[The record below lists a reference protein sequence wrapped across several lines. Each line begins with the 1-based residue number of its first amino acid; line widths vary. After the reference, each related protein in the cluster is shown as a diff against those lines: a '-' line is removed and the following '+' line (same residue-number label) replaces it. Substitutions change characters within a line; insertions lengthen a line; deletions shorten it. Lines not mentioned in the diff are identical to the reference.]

1 METEQKQMT
10 LLEQAEQHL
19 RQLSP
24 DRLRTATE
32 FLAFLAQQEKTEGET
47 RQQQF
52 LKAHESIMHRHEQ
65 FQGHT
70 WPPHPDSVTLIRQM
84 REGDEYRG

>member
-19 RQLSP
+19 RQLSS

-32 FLAFLAQQEKTEGET
+32 FLAFLAQQEKTERET

-52 LKAHESIMHRHEQ
+52 LKAVEQHQHLLEQ
-65 FQGHT
+65 FKDHT